1 MFPGELNVA
10 YLPLNIDVRDRRILV
25 AGAGAVA
32 GRKIRALL
40 KAEAIVTVVAPHI
53 SPEINLLASNNQI
66 SLVIRQY
73 CSSDLNNIF
82 LAVAATNDPQVNCSI
97 ATEARLRGILVNVTD
112 APTLGN
118 CQFPAMLQRGDL
130 EIGVSTHGRFPGFA
144 AAVRDLIANDIGD
157 EFGILLNSLAKERDK
172 LLTEGNPSTYNSE
185 VLRSRTKELLNELIK
200 HKDRVP

>member
-10 YLPLNIDVRDRRILV
+10 FLPLNIDMSDRCILV
-25 AGAGAVA
+25 VGAGSVA

-40 KAEAIVTVVAPHI
+40 KAEAIITVVAPQV
-53 SPEINLLASNNQI
+53 SPEINQLASNNPLN
-66 SLVIRQY
+66 LVIRQY
-73 CSSDLNNIF
+73 RSSDLDRVF
-82 LAVAATNDPQVNCSI
+82 LVVAATNDTQVNSTI
-97 ATEARLRGILVNVTD
+97 ASEASQRGILVNVTD
-112 APTLGN
+112 ASAQGN

-130 EIGVSTHGRFPGFA
+130 QIGVSTHGRFPGFA
-144 AAVRDLIANDIGD
+144 AAVRDLIAKVIGD

-185 VLRSRTKELLNELIK
+185 VLRSRINELLEELNK